1 MIVKQQFSKLDYRKI
16 LPRVVLILLGLLLL
30 CGIYYMA
37 TGNRKATE
45 ITIETSFENKRG
57 ESFYDKGY
65 TFSHNG
71 FQTTSLAKT
80 GKNAILVPSDSSQ
93 HAAYVEINNP
103 GDLYAHVTVF
113 VKINKGQAKPIIN
126 VNSKEEKLFNRS
138 FKDFEKKEGWSKME
152 CWFYAPSNEEIKTL
166 VLDLEVKGKGEIY
179 FDDLKIEFTE
189 SFPSYIIP
197 DFKPSEVNLR
207 IDGEGMAKLKR
218 IRDQAIANKVLISGD
233 DDWVDAKLE
242 DGDQV
247 LEAKLRLKGD
257 WTDHLKG
264 TKWSYRVKFK
274 KDHTWRRLRTVSFQT
289 PEARNFLYEWILHML
304 WEKEDILTTRYDF
317 ITLKVNG
324 EPRGV
329 YAYEEHFEKQLLE
342 YKSRREGPIVRYDE
356 SAIWAAR
363 QRIIEKV
370 GYIPDG
376 SINTGFSYDGT
387 EITAFGESKISKSPV
402 LSRHM
407 TEAQNLLFQCQYG
420 LKKASEIFDIDLMAK
435 YYAICDLT
443 GAHHG
448 SIWHNQRFYYN
459 PVINKLEP
467 IGYDGNVGKE
477 LANVVFVG
485 QEYLGEPDD
494 NTSKSIFGNLAKDTI
509 FIHKYIHYL
518 NEFTKE
524 EYIQEFT
531 EKIENQAKLR
541 KDFLKTEFEE
551 AVFETYFMKNKA
563 AKIQTLIQP
572 FDEKTL
578 TAYTSPIRKDNNTK
592 TIKIKNKQT
601 LPMAIIGTG
610 SSKKNMD
617 FQFDNPGFMW
627 GYNSNREIQRYY
639 EFDVPAN
646 AKYVFGRPIGM
657 DVIVYSKISNL
668 DAPEDHTSS
677 QDIFSTAI
685 LDTTAIYKVIG
696 NRIFFEQ
703 ETKATISKNMIIP
716 AGYTV
721 VFEEGV
727 ELDFIKG
734 AAFFSKSPVEMQ
746 GSEEY
751 PIRLTSS
758 DQSANGFVVMQ
769 AAEKSTIENV
779 LFTGFDTWKYK
790 NWILTG
796 AVTFYES
803 DVDIKNCI
811 ITENSCEDALNII
824 RSNFKISDMT
834 ISNTFGDGF
843 DADFCKGEIHDSRFI
858 NTGNDGMDF
867 SGSIIGIFD
876 CIVDKAGDK
885 GLSVGEQSKVN
896 AENLTIKNAVL
907 GVASKDLSILQVKNL
922 KLENCQ
928 QGFAAFRKKPEYGGG
943 MIYIDGYEAENVE
956 ILHIIEK
963 GSQLKLDNK
972 MIKG

>member
-1 MIVKQQFSKLDYRKI
+1 MIIKQQSNKLDYRKI
-16 LPRVVLILLGLLLL
+16 LPRLVLILLGLLLI
-30 CGIYYMA
+30 CGVYYIA
-37 TGNRKATE
+37 SGKWKATE
-45 ITIETSFENKRG
+45 ITIKTSFENKRG

-65 TFSHNG
+65 SFSHNG
-71 FQTTSLAKT
+71 FQTNALAKT
-80 GKNAILVPSDSSQ
+80 GKHAILVPSDSSQ
-93 HAAYVEINNP
+93 HVAYVEINNP
-103 GDLYAHVTVF
+103 GDLYAHVTVW

-126 VNSKEEKLFNRS
+126 VNSKKEKLFNRS
-138 FKDFEKKEGWSKME
+138 FSDFEEKEGWSEME

-197 DFKPSEVNLR
+197 AFKPSEVNLR
-207 IDGEGMAKLKR
+207 INDEGMAKLER
-218 IRDQAIANKVLISGD
+218 IRKKAISHLVLVSSD

-242 DGDQV
+242 EGDKV
-247 LEAKLRLKGD
+247 LDAKVRLKGD

-274 KDHTWRRLRTVSFQT
+274 KDHTWRRLRTVSFQS
-289 PEARNFLYEWILHML
+289 PEARNFLYEWILHVL
-304 WEKEDILTTRYDF
+304 WEKEDVLTTRYDF
-317 ITLKVNG
+317 VTFKVNG

-356 SAIWAAR
+356 SVTWEAR
-363 QRIIEKV
+363 ERVMKKL
-370 GYIPDG
+370 YYLPDG
-376 SINTGFSYDGT
+376 SITNNYKYDGA
-387 EITAFGESKISKSPV
+387 EITPFGESKISKSPT

-407 TEAQNLLFQCQYG
+407 TEAHNLLYQSQHQ
-420 LKKASEIFDIDLMAK
+420 LKTPEEVFDLDLMAK
-435 YYAICDLT
+435 YFAICDLT
-443 GAHHG
+443 GAHHA

-467 IGYDGNVGKE
+467 IGYDGNVNKQEPNLVFRGQMFFGEPNGKE
-477 LANVVFVG
+477 LVDVF
-485 QEYLGEPDD
+485 YKL
-494 NTSKSIFGNLAKDTI
+494 SRDTN
-509 FIHKYIHYL
+509 FIHKYVHYL
-518 NEFTKE
+518 DEFTQE
-524 EYIQEFT
+524 EYVADFAK
-531 EKIENQAKLR
+531 KIRKEAILR

-551 AVFETYFMKNKA
+551 AVFETYFMKSRA
-563 AKIQTLIQP
+563 VKIQGLLQP
-572 FDEKTL
+572 YNEKTL
-578 TAYTSPIRKDNNTK
+578 ITYTSPIRKDEVSK
-592 TIKIKNKQT
+592 TIKIKNKLG
-601 LPMAIIGTG
+601 LPMVILGTG
-610 SSKKNMD
+610 TTKKNMD
-617 FQFDNPGFMW
+617 FEFDNPDFIW
-627 GYNSNREIQRYY
+627 GYTFSKNIQKYN

-657 DVIVYSKISNL
+657 DVIVYSKINGI
-668 DAPEDHTSS
+668 DAPEDHSSS
-677 QDIFSTAI
+677 QDIFSNAI
-685 LDTTAIYKVIG
+685 LDTTAIYNIVG

-703 ETKATISKNMIIP
+703 ETKATITKNIIIP
-716 AGYTV
+716 EGYTV

-727 ELDFIKG
+727 ELDFTNG
-734 AAFFSKSPVEMQ
+734 AAFISKSPVEMQ

-751 PIRLTSS
+751 PIRLSSS

-769 AAEKSTIENV
+769 ADGKSIIENV
-779 LFTGFDTWKYK
+779 LFTGFDTWKHK

-803 DVDIKNCI
+803 NVDISNCI

-824 RSNFKISDMT
+824 RSNFKINDMT

-843 DADFCKGEIHDSRFI
+843 DADFCIGEIHDSRFI

-867 SGSIIGIFD
+867 SGSIIDIFD
-876 CIVDKAGDK
+876 CIVDKGGDK
-885 GLSVGEQSKVN
+885 GLSVGEQSKVK

-907 GVASKDLSILQVKNL
+907 GVASKDLSILQIKNL

-943 MIYIDGYEAENVE
+943 IIYINGYEAENIE

-963 GSQLKLDNK
+963 GSQLVLNAQK
-972 MIKG
+972 IKG

>member
-1 MIVKQQFSKLDYRKI
+1 MIIKQQSNKLDYRKI
-16 LPRVVLILLGLLLL
+16 LPRLVLILVGLLLIW
-30 CGIYYMA
+30 GIYYVF
-37 TGNRKATE
+37 NIKSDTE
-45 ITIETSFENKRG
+45 TTIKTSFENKRG

-65 TFSHNG
+65 TYSHNG
-71 FQTTSLAKT
+71 FQTTALTKT
-80 GKNAILVPSDSSQ
+80 GKHAILVPSDSSQ
-93 HAAYVEINNP
+93 HVAYVEINNP
-103 GDLYAHVTVF
+103 GDLYAHITVW
-113 VKINKGQAKPIIN
+113 VKVNKGQAKPIIN

-138 FKDFEKKEGWSKME
+138 FSDFEKKDDWSKME
-152 CWFYAPSNEEIKTL
+152 CWFYAPSKEEVKTL
-166 VLDLEVKGKGEIY
+166 ILNLEVKGKGEIY
-179 FDDLKIEFTE
+179 FDDLEITFTE

-197 DFKPSEVNLR
+197 EFKPSEVNLR
-207 IDGEGMAKLKR
+207 IDEEGMAKLKR
-218 IRDQAIANKVLISGD
+218 IRDRAIANKVLISSD

-242 DGDQV
+242 DGDQI

-274 KDHTWRRLRTVSFQT
+274 KDHTWKRLKTVSFQT
-289 PEARNFLYEWILHML
+289 PEARNFLYEWLLHML

-356 SAIWAAR
+356 SAVWSAR

-370 GYIPDG
+370 GYISDG
-376 SINTGFSYDGT
+376 SINTGFRYDGT
-387 EITAFGESKISKSPV
+387 EITAFGENKISKSPV

-407 TEAQNLLFQCQYG
+407 SEAQNLLFQCQYG

-443 GAHHG
+443 GAYHG

-477 LANVVFVG
+477 MANVVFIG
-485 QEYLGEPDD
+485 QQYLGDSD
-494 NTSKSIFGNLAKDTI
+494 GDIFMGIFGNLAKDTL
-509 FIHKYIHYL
+509 FINKYIHYL
-518 NEFTKE
+518 NEFTQE
-524 EYIQEFT
+524 EYVKSFT
-531 EKIENQAKLR
+531 EKIQDQAKLR

-578 TAYTSPIRKDNNTK
+578 IAYTSPVRKNNATK
-592 TIKIKNKQT
+592 TIKIKNKQSI
-601 LPMAIIGTG
+601 PIAILGTG
-610 SSKKNMD
+610 TSKKNMD
-617 FQFDNPGFMW
+617 FQLDNPGFMW
-627 GYNSNREIQRYY
+627 GYNSGKNVQKYD
-639 EFDVPAN
+639 EFDVPAD
-646 AKYVFGRPIGM
+646 AKYIFGSPVGL
-657 DVIVYSKISNL
+657 DVITYSKISTL

-677 QDIFSTAI
+677 QDIFSNAI
-685 LDTTAIYKVIG
+685 VDTTAIYNVIG

-703 ETKATISKNMIIP
+703 ETKATITENMIIP
-716 AGYTV
+716 KGYTV

-727 ELDFIKG
+727 ELDFING
-734 AAFFSKSPVEMQ
+734 AAFFSKSPVQMH

-751 PIRLTSS
+751 PIKLRSS
-758 DQSANGFVVMQ
+758 DQSAKGFIVMQ
-769 AAEKSTIENV
+769 ADKKSIIENV
-779 LFTGFDTWKYK
+779 LFTGFDTWKHK

-803 DVDIKNCI
+803 DVDIRNCI

-824 RSNFKISDMT
+824 RSNFKINNMT

-843 DADFCKGEIHDSRFI
+843 DADFCIGEIRNSRFI

-867 SGSIIGIFD
+867 SGSIISIYD
-876 CIVDKAGDK
+876 SIVDKGGDK
-885 GLSVGEQSKVN
+885 GLSVGEQSKVK

-907 GVASKDLSILQVKNL
+907 AVASKDLSHLQVKNL
-922 KLENCQ
+922 KIENCQ

-943 MIYIDGYEAENVE
+943 MIYINGYEAKNIE
-956 ILHIIEK
+956 ILHMIEK
-963 GSQLKLDNK
+963 GSQLMLDNK
-972 MIKG
+972 VIKN